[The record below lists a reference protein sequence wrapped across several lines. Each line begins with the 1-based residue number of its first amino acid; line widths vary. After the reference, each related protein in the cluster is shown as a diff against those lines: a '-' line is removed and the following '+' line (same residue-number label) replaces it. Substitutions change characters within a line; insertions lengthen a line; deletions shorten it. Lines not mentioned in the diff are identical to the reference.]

1 MTSPH
6 GSDDAEFVLAE
17 INRRRRVDV
26 APRAALAIIA
36 ATQLFFAI
44 PWLFGSSPLLGAS
57 TADLHL
63 TRDGVL
69 GIVFGVSGMAVAYR
83 TRLAW
88 FALPLV
94 FLLLLV
100 QTGFAFI
107 DHRAQH
113 VASAF
118 ELLHLLGALIGVGIA
133 YFVRPRGVPGSRP
146 TGLRRVK

>member
-17 INRRRRVDV
+17 IKRLRRVGI
-26 APRAALAIIA
+26 APRVALALVA

-44 PWLFGSSPLLGAS
+44 PWLFGSSSLLGAA

-69 GIVFGVSGMAVAYR
+69 GIVFGVSGAAVAYR

-94 FLLLLV
+94 LLLLLV
-100 QTGFAFI
+100 QTVFAFI
-107 DHRAQH
+107 DERAQH
-113 VASAF
+113 VASTF
-118 ELLHLLGALIGVGIA
+118 ELLHLLGGLIGVGIA
-133 YFVRPRGVPGSRP
+133 YFVRPQGAPASRP